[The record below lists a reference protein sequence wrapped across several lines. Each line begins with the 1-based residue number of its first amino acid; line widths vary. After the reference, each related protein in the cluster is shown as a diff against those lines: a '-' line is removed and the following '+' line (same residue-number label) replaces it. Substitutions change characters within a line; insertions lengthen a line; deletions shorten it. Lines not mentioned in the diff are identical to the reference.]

1 MVRSSGLAVSVVL
14 VTVVV
19 VAVVG
24 AVVLGP
30 IADETGS
37 SESVTTARDAGGI
50 ARAQT
55 FANVEFELL
64 VHANGSTR
72 WTVRYE
78 RPLANETQRSNF
90 EAYAERFNSE
100 ETRLYEEFVRL
111 ARRLVRLG
119 TDTTER
125 EMEARAFARE
135 ARIGPLNNRGIVEM
149 SFLWTNFAL
158 VRDDGRVVT
167 GDVFEGGAFEGGLYV
182 GPDEQFTIRA
192 GDGLVFQSVA
202 PSPEEMANESLASS
216 ESVSW
221 TGEREFDDGRPNA
234 VLAPPST
241 GSESL
246 PLAVGGVVL
255 ILLGVAAAIAW
266 RFGGVPG
273 SGSGSGS
280 SSGSTSGST
289 TRSPTS
295 GSGSES
301 EANSGSTTPPPEPAV
316 ADEELLADDDRVRRL
331 LEANGGRMRQVSI
344 VEETDWS
351 KSKVSMLL
359 SEMES
364 EGQVSKL
371 RIGRENIVSLAGHEP
386 DAGGPASSRE

>member
-119 TDTTER
+119 AGTTER

-135 ARIGPLNNRGIVEM
+135 ARVGPLNNRGIVEM

-273 SGSGSGS
+273 SGS

-295 GSGSES
+295 ESGSES